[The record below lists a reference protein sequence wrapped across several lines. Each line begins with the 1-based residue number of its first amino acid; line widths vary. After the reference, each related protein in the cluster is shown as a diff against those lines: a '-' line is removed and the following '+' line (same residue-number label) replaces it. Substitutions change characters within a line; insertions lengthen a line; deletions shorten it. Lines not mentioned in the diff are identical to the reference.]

1 MSAHTW
7 LASQTSFRRAKRL
20 KASELYDI
28 ALTLHRLATIQVA
41 LDALDRPDADLGE
54 TLRIL
59 DKALGDDKTQ
69 DDDNALDDDNLLDD
83 DRALDGPMAADSESS
98 LQIDA

>member
-1 MSAHTW
+1 VQNVNSW
-7 LASQTSFRRAKRL
+7 LASQTSFRRLKRL
-20 KASELYDI
+20 KASELNEI

-69 DDDNALDDDNLLDD
+69 DDDNLDDDN
-83 DRALDGPMAADSESS
+83 ALDGPMAADSESS